1 MSDLMT
7 HVTEM
12 IAQVADLDP
21 AALTAESR
29 FEDIDEWSSLKAL
42 SLMVDVE
49 QELPIKLDLRR
60 FMSVRTVGE
69 LVALIAEG
77 LGQPAKTAG

>member
-1 MSDLMT
+1 MSDLT
-7 HVTEM
+7 TRITGM
-12 IAQVADLDP
+12 IAPITGLDP
-21 AALTAESR
+21 ADLTAGSR

-42 SLMVDVE
+42 SLMVDLE

-69 LVALIAEG
+69 LVALVAEG
-77 LGQPAKTAG
+77 LGQAAETAG

>member
-7 HVTEM
+7 QITEM
-12 IAQVADLDP
+12 IAPITDVDP
-21 AALTAESR
+21 AALTAQSR
-29 FEDIDEWSSLKAL
+29 FEDIDDWSSLKAL
-42 SLMVDVE
+42 SLMVNVE
-49 QELPIKLDLRR
+49 QDLPIKLDLRR

-77 LGQPAKTAG
+77 LEQAAETAG

>member
-7 HVTEM
+7 RIIEM
-12 IAQVADLDP
+12 IAPITDVDP
-21 AALTAESR
+21 ADLTAESR

-42 SLMVDVE
+42 SLMVNVE
-49 QELPIKLDLRR
+49 QDLPIKLDLRR

-77 LGQPAKTAG
+77 LGQAAETAG